1 MINGTQGYPVSPGV
15 LEAPGVE
22 STDPNSR
29 PHLALGRLAQADDP
43 TALGP
48 KATSVNG
55 NNKSPF

>member
-1 MINGTQGYPVSPGV
+1 MSLGV

-48 KATSVNG
+48 KATPVNG
-55 NNKSPF
+55 NDKTPF